1 MPIFGGNVD
10 YSPARR
16 AFSPAAKREAISE
29 LNRSSGGPLSD
40 LFWLLD
46 MPGALARGTISG
58 IAKGDPALGLR
69 TALADADERVD
80 GREMLGDLGLDPT
93 PGRKTWTNFSVG
105 LAAEILTDPLSMVS
119 GPIKALTPAGK
130 VASKAGLLQN
140 AGEALSRKYIQGEAT
155 GAVADLAE
163 QAVKRIGRDVSPTD
177 IIGRPLIGDRAA
189 RRYGTLGDLID
200 YAPDPEMARRN
211 ALATMGGDSAALE
224 ALRSAPLG
232 RDIGIG
238 LPLMDPVA
246 SISVPG
252 GSLYAGAA
260 DAVGEALRWSPAGR
274 LVGQLTNPAVGGA
287 YDANEQMMT
296 AGARISQLR
305 AEAAGRRAATYEAGK
320 LRLAEPDVFSEEGN
334 RSLGRSIEKPVE
346 NAHEQAD
353 NVWQSSHPAAR
364 QYMQWWDEYAKES
377 PQRFQAMGLRGA
389 EFADPNISG
398 YLPRSADGALEQ
410 AGQSTPSLGRVMS
423 TMTSDQLRRSKEMMV
438 PGGRDTI
445 AFDLSRD
452 PFVAGTKRT
461 AKNDAEA
468 TQYIVEKLFG
478 KRFPATDEGFAAF
491 DREYAFGTKYWSKN
505 PDGSYTF
512 RPSASSSEVHGSG
525 DPVYAP
531 FAPSGEQY
539 FAMPKDHQDLF
550 PWPGEPAYTPE
561 QMHQAQSLA
570 ALLHRL
576 PDHLIKEVPL
586 YGQHPVEM
594 ITRYVEG
601 REGAAAMQ
609 GALFD
614 SLAYNAA
621 QTPAALADGGRHI
634 SLKNAIERV
643 SSQAASEAGAMEGAV
658 KQLRDRVAKRFGVS
672 PDSVSLSSLSI
683 SEDLVDR
690 LARTA
695 ETYTS
700 AQATEGLM
708 KHLENYNS
716 AWKSSILSWP
726 SKFVRDFYSGGYS
739 NWLEGAASR
748 RGTASAYGLLT
759 SGPRSKSFLAALRK
773 TPLYSTADDDAIA
786 RFWSDLAAEGLL
798 ETGLS
803 VDRAITISG
812 GRILNTM
819 PGSAPDT
826 FMGALSELGPQR
838 GRTWRQYASDIA
850 PRIAPTREQLSR
862 GPVARFGAKAGNL
875 VDKINRLSGYME
887 LLMQGVAPQEA
898 ARRMKRAHVDYASL
912 TPAEKWFRD
921 RFMPFYA
928 YTSRSLQEVL
938 RQMAEQ
944 PGGRYAQGLRAYERS
959 QQRSDGGYT
968 PSYLRQS
975 FAAPIA
981 SDTPILGTDAPG
993 ITRYLTDIDLPGY
1006 DQINMLDYSDR
1017 YEMMRRAGQMMSPL
1031 ARTAAEF
1038 GTGVDMFT
1046 GQDLRKGTSG
1056 PLAKIGRA
1064 VTGDNDLRVDSM
1076 FEKAYDLMPGLSR
1089 PTRAIAQA
1097 VDPTYDIDLPSRLA
1111 ASAIS
1116 NTLGVKIRDVS
1127 REEEVRDQIRR
1138 LRDSAAAHTREFATP
1153 YVTDAMRPRVPR
1165 SALDALDLA
1174 AQLDSERRKANQP
1187 KGKKRSRRD

>member
-46 MPGALARGTISG
+46 MPGAIARGTISG

-93 PGRKTWTNFSVG
+93 PGRKTWKNFGVG

-177 IIGRPLIGDRAA
+177 IIGRPLIGARAA
-189 RRYGTLGDLID
+189 RRHGTLGDLID
-200 YAPDPEMARRN
+200 YAPDPEMARRD
-211 ALATMGGDSAALE
+211 ALAAMGGDSAALE
-224 ALRSAPLG
+224 ALRSSPLG
-232 RDIGIG
+232 RDIGFG
-238 LPLMDPVA
+238 LPLVDPVA

-252 GSLYAGAA
+252 GSRYAGAA
-260 DAVGEALRWSPAGR
+260 DALGEALRWSPAGR
-274 LVGQLTNPAVGGA
+274 LLGQLMNPAVGGA

-296 AGARISQLR
+296 AGARISQRR

-334 RSLGRSIEKPVE
+334 RSLGRSIERPVE

-389 EFADPNISG
+389 EFADPNIAG

-410 AGQSTPSLGRVMS
+410 AGQSTPSLGRVLS

-468 TQYIVEKLFG
+468 ASYIQAKLSLPAG
-478 KRFPATDEGFAAF
+478 KG
-491 DREYAFGTKYWSKN
+491 GQN
-505 PDGSYTF
+505 
-512 RPSASSSEVHGSG
+512 
-525 DPVYAP
+525 
-531 FAPSGEQY
+531 
-539 FAMPKDHQDLF
+539 
-550 PWPGEPAYTPE
+550 
-561 QMHQAQSLA
+561 QAQSLA

-621 QTPAALADGGRHI
+621 RTPAALADGGRHI

-643 SSQAASEAGAMEGAV
+643 SSQAASESGAMEGAV
-658 KQLRDRVAKRFGVS
+658 AQLRDRVAKRFGVS

-683 SEDLVDR
+683 PEDVVDR

-700 AQATEGLM
+700 AKATEGLM
-708 KHLENYNS
+708 KHLENYNN

-739 NWLEGAASR
+739 NWLEGAASL

-759 SGPRSKSFLAALRK
+759 AGPQSKSFLSALRK

-786 RFWSDLAAEGLL
+786 RFWSDLSAEGLL

-803 VDRAITISG
+803 MDRAITISG

-826 FMGALSELGPQR
+826 LMGALSELGPQR

-944 PGGRYAQGLRAYERS
+944 PGGRYAQGLRTYERA
-959 QQRSDGGYT
+959 QQRDDGGYT

-975 FAAPIA
+975 FAAPVA

-1006 DQINMLDYSDR
+1006 DQINMLEYSDG

-1064 VTGDNDLRVDSM
+1064 VTGDQDLRVNSV
-1076 FEKAYDLMPGLSR
+1076 FEKLYDLTPGLSR

-1153 YVTDAMRPRVPR
+1153 YVTDEMRPRVPR

-1174 AQLDSERRKANQP
+1174 SQLDSERRKANKP